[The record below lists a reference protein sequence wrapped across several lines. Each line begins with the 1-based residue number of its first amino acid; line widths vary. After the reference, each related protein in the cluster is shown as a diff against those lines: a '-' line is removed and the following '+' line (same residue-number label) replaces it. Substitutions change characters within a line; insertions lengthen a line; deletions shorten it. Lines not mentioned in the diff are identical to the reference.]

1 MVPSELLENLHVSV
15 SEESNAAADPTSIA
29 ISTARIFRGI
39 VVDRNGV
46 ITSMNPRAMRSQKGK
61 GEAKNKM
68 GEKSRQAAKID
79 KAKDLIDEVA
89 ENGGVGTNM
98 SEVSR
103 VLICSDI
110 EMNFRNMQ
118 KHSFLRASTF
128 CLLQSLTLSCHTAI
142 YFFYRNTQDENDPTK
157 IVSLFVMGEYE
168 DLNDLVR
175 DGSKKLRDSKTLTD
189 EDILRYNRPRIFTL
203 QPMAGGHQMSN
214 VASGM
219 LSPNS
224 SHYNSANILS
234 PYGPESAA
242 SPTSQSVVSNIR
254 KRVFSSDKP
263 RAIYHK
269 VIGSTPKIKSSP
281 RDTRA
286 GGSNGRGGRMGAS
299 PGSVNSG
306 YHSQHSEAFGCN
318 PLGSPLAACDAN
330 KQQHPQQQA
339 YPNYFQQQCNFFP
352 GNADWTEVLGFSVN
366 SLWNCGANGDL
377 TPTMSPHSNPSSP
390 RGGAG
395 SPLLHQQQHGAHAQG
410 GHHHGNNTPTTTG
423 GAVYHGSGATTP
435 TGPGYHGSSAT
446 GYGGATTGYHHQ
458 YNNNN
463 GGFSNY
469 NATSPYRD
477 EGRNPSYGYG
487 RGSGAGVRDTVVM

>member
-1 MVPSELLENLHVSV
+1 MSYSGGASMVPSELLENLHVSV

-98 SEVSR
+98 SE
-103 VLICSDI
+103 
-110 EMNFRNMQ
+110 
-118 KHSFLRASTF
+118 
-128 CLLQSLTLSCHTAI
+128 
-142 YFFYRNTQDENDPTK
+142 DENDPTK

-410 GHHHGNNTPTTTG
+410 GHHHGNNAPTTTG

-435 TGPGYHGSSAT
+435 TGPGYHGSSAA